1 MADALGIVE
10 EFYQA
15 LRTGD
20 VERVVALLSSDHL
33 EWTEAERF
41 PYYGGVWR
49 RAKDVVDHLFIPLS
63 RDWEGFTVQPR
74 EFIANGEKVV
84 SLGQVRGHLP
94 RDEPPLDR
102 AVRAPMGRTRRQGR
116 EVRPIYRHGKGH
128 RGDHSMIVC
137 GMVFNSRD
145 VSVHRIR

>member
-84 SLGQVRGHLP
+84 SLGQYEGTYRATNRHLTVPFAHRWVVR
-94 RDEPPLDR
+94 D
-102 AVRAPMGRTRRQGR
+102 
-116 EVRPIYRHGKGH
+116 GKVVKF
-128 RGDHSMIVC
+128 DQYTDTAKVIEATTQ
-137 GMVFNSRD
+137 
-145 VSVHRIR
+145 